1 MSARLLDGKQLASDK
16 REMLKKRIE
25 VLKQSGLVPGL
36 AFVLVGDN
44 PASASYIRAKGKT
57 CAKIGINSFDRTLD
71 EDADMQKV
79 LSIVEELN
87 KDDAVHGILVQLPLP
102 GHLDE
107 QTILQAIAPEKDVD
121 GFHPLNIGK
130 MMLGLESVLP
140 CTPYGIVE
148 MLKAADIRI
157 EGSHTVIVGRSNIV
171 GKPLANMLVQKRS
184 DANAT
189 VTICHSR
196 TKDLKK
202 YTLQADI
209 LVAAAGQASLI
220 TADMVREG
228 TVVIDVAMNRVPDD
242 SKKRGYRLCGDVDF
256 DAVKEKASYIT
267 PVPGGVGPMT
277 ITMLL
282 ENTVKAAVRISG
294 RGDN

>member
-1 MSARLLDGKQLASDK
+1 MSARILDGAQLASEK
-16 REMLKKRIE
+16 REQLKKKIE
-25 VLKQSGLVPGL
+25 DLKQRGLVPGL

-57 CAKIGINSFDRTLD
+57 CAQIGINSIDRRLP
-71 EDADMQKV
+71 ENADMHDV
-79 LSIVEELN
+79 RAVVEELN
-87 KDDAVHGILVQLPLP
+87 TDDTVHGILVQLPLP
-102 GHLDE
+102 GQLDE
-107 QTILQAIAPEKDVD
+107 QTILQAVAPEKDVD
-121 GFHPLNIGK
+121 GFHPLNLGK

-148 MLKAADIRI
+148 MLKTAAIQI

-171 GKPLANMLVQKRS
+171 GKPLANMLVQKHP

-189 VTICHSR
+189 VTVCHSR
-196 TKDLKK
+196 TRDLKK
-202 YTLQADI
+202 LTLQADI
-209 LVAAAGQASLI
+209 LVAAAGQYSLI

-228 TVVIDVAMNRVPDD
+228 AVVIDVAMNRVPDD
-242 SKKRGYRLCGDVDF
+242 TKKRGYRLCGDVDF

-277 ITMLL
+277 ITMLM
-282 ENTVKAAVRISG
+282 ENTVKAALRING
-294 RGDN
+294 RGDE